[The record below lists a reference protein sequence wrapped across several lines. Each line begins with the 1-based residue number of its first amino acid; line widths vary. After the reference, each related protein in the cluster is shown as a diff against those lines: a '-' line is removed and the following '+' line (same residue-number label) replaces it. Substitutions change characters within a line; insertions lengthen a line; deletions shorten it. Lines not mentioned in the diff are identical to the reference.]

1 MKTIAHK
8 IQINWGNKSEKQAY
22 VNYIYPMVVPK
33 RKKGLSWEDTK
44 DKVWHRNKNSP
55 NLKEGLKLGDL

>member
-1 MKTIAHK
+1 
-8 IQINWGNKSEKQAY
+8 
-22 VNYIYPMVVPK
+22 MVVPK
-33 RKKGLSWEDTK
+33 RKKGLSWEHTK